1 MGLTL
6 WQLERLIA
14 GQSLKRTGPRRKRP
28 GRPEGKRRSPVS
40 LLTAAGSVDGAAV
53 VSRADGSADQ
63 VRLVPM
69 SQAGCVPPG
78 SATARARGCSCPAD
92 ANNHGRGRDYVRADG
107 TVRVGVVVSHDCPV
121 HALAVVREVAA

>member
-6 WQLERLIA
+6 WQFERLIA
-14 GQSLKRTGPRRKRP
+14 GQPLKRIGPRRKRV
-28 GRPEGKRRSPVS
+28 GLSEAKRRSPVS
-40 LLTAAGSVDGAAV
+40 LLTDVDGAAV

-63 VRLVPM
+63 ARLVPI

-78 SATARARGCSCPAD
+78 SPTARARGCSCPAD

-107 TVRVGVVVSHDCPV
+107 TVRVGAVVSHDCPV
-121 HALAVVREVAA
+121 HAIAAGVAA